1 MTYMEIIQRRVNI
14 CACMNDLFCCTAK
27 GNSIINE
34 LYSNKTQKKKKKLCQ
49 NEIQWEKIKFHVI
62 SFPSVFITSR
72 TSTYDPLHVHE

>member
-34 LYSNKTQKKKKKLCQ
+34 LYSNKTQKKKKNCAKMKYSGKKL
-49 NEIQWEKIKFHVI
+49 N
-62 SFPSVFITSR
+62 SM
-72 TSTYDPLHVHE
+72 